1 MKVQSVND
9 RHQIA
14 EKLSIQDFKIL
25 GLIAEGSYAEV
36 FQAID
41 KSNKIVTLKRIF
53 KSSIIASGK

>member
-25 GLIAEGSYAEV
+25 GLIAEGHEESIY
-36 FQAID
+36 QAPMQRYF
-41 KSNKIVTLKRIF
+41 KRLINRI
-53 KSSIIASGK
+53 KLSL